1 MIDGWWM
8 DVCISPSPSP
18 AVVCS
23 SESMTAFNSSAF
35 NLRTPQKG
43 GGGAWALY
51 GVLQLPNRLACSD
64 DTSSAPNICRQS
76 CKSMLHCFTHARMRA
91 CTHTHTHT
99 PIYIYIYINMHF
111 FIFFFNRCVSAST
124 STLIFHLFVF
134 LVYIILISCL
144 MRMRNVDWMLLLFFM
159 KKRELDFLIY
169 LLHSF

>member
-76 CKSMLHCFTHARMRA
+76 CKSMYTCTRVRAHTHA
-91 CTHTHTHT
+91 HL
-99 PIYIYIYINMHF
+99 YIYIYICI
-111 FIFFFNRCVSAST
+111 FIFFNLCVSAST
-124 STLIFHLFVF
+124 SIDLSPLCVPGLYHIDFLSHAHEECWLDASSFFYEEKRTGLSHLFTSF
-134 LVYIILISCL
+134 ILMS
-144 MRMRNVDWMLLLFFM
+144 
-159 KKRELDFLIY
+159 
-169 LLHSF
+169 SS